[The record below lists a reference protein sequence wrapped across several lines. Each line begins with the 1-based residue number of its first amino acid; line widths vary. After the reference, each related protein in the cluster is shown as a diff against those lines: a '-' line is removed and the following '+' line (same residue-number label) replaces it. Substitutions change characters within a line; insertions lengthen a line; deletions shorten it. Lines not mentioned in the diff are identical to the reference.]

1 MANFELISEIDI
13 SSKVLI
19 LNGENVDQLKII
31 FVQLFWD
38 VVKK

>member
-19 LNGENVDQLKII
+19 LNGENVDELKII
-31 FVQLFWD
+31 FVQLLWD
-38 VVKK
+38 VGKK